1 MNLGR
6 VKLEGSRLKEFK
18 IKREYEDKLFEK
30 YNLLCGI
37 DEVGRGCLFGDV
49 VSAAVIL
56 PKDSNILG
64 INDSKKLT
72 EKKREK
78 LYIEILNEA
87 IAVGIGRVEVEII
100 DKINIKNAAKLSMLK
115 AINNL
120 RDRENKIIRP
130 DYLLVDAEHLEIDIP
145 QLDIVKGDENS
156 YTIAAAS
163 IVAKVYRDNLC
174 KKWDEL
180 YPNYGIKKHKGYAT
194 KYHREALKSYGPSE
208 MHRKSFL
215 NNLEK
220 W

>member
-1 MNLGR
+1 M
-6 VKLEGSRLKEFK
+6 KEFK
-18 IKREYEDKLFEK
+18 IKREYEDLLFKNYKLI
-30 YNLLCGI
+30 CGI

-56 PKDSNILG
+56 PMDSNISG

-72 EKKREK
+72 EKKREN
-78 LYIEILNEA
+78 LYLEILKDA
-87 IAVGIGRVEVEII
+87 IAIGIGRVDPEII
-100 DKINIKNAAKLSMLK
+100 DKINIKNAAKLSMIR
-115 AINNL
+115 AISNL
-120 RDRENKIIRP
+120 RDRDNNEVIP
-130 DYLLVDAEHLEIDIP
+130 DHLLVDAEKLDIDIP
-145 QLDIVKGDENS
+145 QIDIIKGDENS

-174 KKWDEL
+174 KKWDKL

-194 KYHREALKSYGPSE
+194 KYHREALKAYGPSD
-208 MHRKSFL
+208 MHRRSFL